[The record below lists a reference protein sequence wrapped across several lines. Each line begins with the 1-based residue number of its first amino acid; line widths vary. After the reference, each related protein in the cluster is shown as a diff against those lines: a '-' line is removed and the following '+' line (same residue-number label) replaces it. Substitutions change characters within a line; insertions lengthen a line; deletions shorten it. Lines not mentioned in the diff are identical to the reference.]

1 MNALRDNRDQIA
13 EEFDSK
19 VSAIRKHFDSAL
31 ARLSDEVMSEAQAAQ
46 SRVESLL
53 GETAAE
59 AIKLD
64 STERVVVEQG
74 EAITN
79 DHISRIQTVVN
90 EYLSEL
96 QTEIEGVTL
105 AEIGKISGDI
115 DTANTDIDAT
125 RRRAAAGAG

>member
-1 MNALRDNRDQIA
+1 
-13 EEFDSK
+13 
-19 VSAIRKHFDSAL
+19 
-31 ARLSDEVMSEAQAAQ
+31 MSEAQAAQ

-59 AIKLD
+59 AIKLE

-105 AEIGKISGDI
+105 AENRQDQ
-115 DTANTDIDAT
+115 
-125 RRRAAAGAG
+125 RRYRHGQYRY